1 MVNQGSKSGVVVVAN
16 RVKTNNTNRRRRG
29 PLLLLPWTWLGV
41 LPRQT
46 LGLPTHPIRIGPSSA
61 WRRRRRGGEA
71 QHAAAVGSARD
82 PPPQIGAIPSW
93 ELPAPTGA
101 SVATWQVTSGNC
113 RPPCVGNPGLPIAG
127 APGPSGPVPR
137 PQPARC
143 SGGRDAAA
151 PGLAVWRRFRE
162 RRPRYRPALQQ
173 SVRPSVPVSRESTSI

>member
-1 MVNQGSKSGVVVVAN
+1 MVNQGSKSGGCCGGEQGQYQHI
-16 RVKTNNTNRRRRG
+16 NRRRRG

-46 LGLPTHPIRIGPSSA
+46 LGLPIHPIRIGPSSA

-71 QHAAAVGSARD
+71 QHAAVGSACD

-93 ELPAPTGA
+93 ELPALTGA

-113 RPPCVGNPGLPIAG
+113 RPPCIGNPGLPIAG

-137 PQPARC
+137 PQPVRC

-151 PGLAVWRRFRE
+151 PRLAVWRRFRE

-173 SVRPSVPVSRESTSI
+173 SVRPSVPVSRELTSL